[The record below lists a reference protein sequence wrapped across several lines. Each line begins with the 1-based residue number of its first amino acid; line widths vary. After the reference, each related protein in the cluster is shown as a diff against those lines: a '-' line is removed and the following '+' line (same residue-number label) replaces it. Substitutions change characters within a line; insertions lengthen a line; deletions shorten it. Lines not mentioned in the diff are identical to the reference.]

1 MAILIS
7 NGYKLHFGNNALLA
21 LNDFLKKRKFS
32 RYFLLCDENS
42 LQHCLPH
49 LVVAC
54 PELGKADIIEVES
67 GEFNKTLST
76 CQNLWEIFTEQKADK
91 STLLINLGGGV
102 ISDLGGFS
110 AAVFKRGIP
119 FIHIPT
125 TLLAMADACLG
136 GKNGIDFMGVK
147 NNIGLIAPPE
157 AVFVCPPFLNTLEE
171 AQVLNGWVEVFKIA
185 LVSDKKLWQD
195 LEKLGGLRDPSGF
208 ILKALQLKN
217 KIVLQDPN
225 DTGLRKILNFGH
237 SLGHAIEALFLDQDV
252 EIMHG
257 AAVCSGMI
265 LESHIAMQK
274 KMISSAV
281 YKEIC
286 SRLEVTFSP
295 MKKIPFKSSDLL
307 SKLYQDKKNKDGKFY
322 FALPNRIGSCKAV
335 VEVNEKQI
343 QKALEA
349 YSKR

>member
-1 MAILIS
+1 MAILNS
-7 NGYKLHFGNNALLA
+7 NGYKLHFGNNALNA

-32 RYFLLCDENS
+32 RYFILCDENS

-54 PELGKADIIEVES
+54 PEMGKGDIIEVES
-67 GEFNKTLST
+67 GEANKTLDT
-76 CQNLWEIFTEQKADK
+76 CQNIWEIFTEQEADK
-91 STLLINLGGGV
+91 STLLVNLGGGV
-102 ISDLGGFS
+102 IGDIGGFS
-110 AAVFKRGIP
+110 ASVFKRGIP

-136 GKNGIDFMGVK
+136 GKNGIDFMGLK
-147 NNIGLIAPPE
+147 NNIGLISTPE
-157 AVFVCPPFLNTLEE
+157 AVFVCPPFLNTLDE

-185 LVSDKKLWQD
+185 LVSDKKLWKD
-195 LEKLGGLRDPSGF
+195 LEKLGRIPDPSGF

-225 DTGLRKILNFGH
+225 DVGKRKVLNFGH
-237 SLGHAIEALFLDQDV
+237 SIGHAIEALFLDQDV
-252 EIMHG
+252 ELMHG

-265 LESHIAMQK
+265 LESHIALQK
-274 KMISSAV
+274 KMISTSV

-286 SRLEVTFSP
+286 QRLEDTFQP
-295 MKKIPFKSSDLL
+295 MQKIPFKSSELL
-307 SKLYQDKKNKDGKFY
+307 SKLRQDKKNKGGKLY
-322 FALPNRIGSCKAV
+322 FALPSGIGSCKPV
-335 VEVNEKQI
+335 VEVNDKQI